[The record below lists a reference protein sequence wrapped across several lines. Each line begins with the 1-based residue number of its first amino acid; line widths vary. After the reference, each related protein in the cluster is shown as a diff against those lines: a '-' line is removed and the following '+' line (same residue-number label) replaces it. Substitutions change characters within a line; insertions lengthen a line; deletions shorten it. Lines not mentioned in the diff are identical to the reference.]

1 MGRRSGR
8 PSVGL
13 CGAPGYPHGQSG
25 PWGRAGATWGLWA
38 PGIAKEGNDMNM
50 MSALYG
56 KLHGEKANPETK
68 ECLRTI
74 REMLS
79 IMVHYHDADTCEM
92 PDNCGHCVAVRRALE
107 CLQADA
113 DNGKVTI

>member
-1 MGRRSGR
+1 MGARRRNVGR
-8 PSVGL
+8 V
-13 CGAPGYPHGQSG
+13 APLES
-25 PWGRAGATWGLWA
+25 
-38 PGIAKEGNDMNM
+38 AKEGNDMNM
-50 MSALYG
+50 LSALYG
-56 KLHGEKANPETK
+56 KLHGDQANPETK

-113 DNGKVTI
+113 DNGNVTI